1 MACCNYF
8 GRRDYMAYKKR
19 NNISEVSFTY
29 IGTDDQFND
38 FLKMILHDYL
48 AMDNPYAVRES
59 EAEKPFQ

>member
-1 MACCNYF
+1 
-8 GRRDYMAYKKR
+8 MAYKKR

-29 IGTDDQFND
+29 IGADDQFND

>member
-1 MACCNYF
+1 
-8 GRRDYMAYKKR
+8 MAYKKR

-48 AMDNPYAVRES
+48 AMDNPYVARES
-59 EAEKPFQ
+59 EAERPFQ